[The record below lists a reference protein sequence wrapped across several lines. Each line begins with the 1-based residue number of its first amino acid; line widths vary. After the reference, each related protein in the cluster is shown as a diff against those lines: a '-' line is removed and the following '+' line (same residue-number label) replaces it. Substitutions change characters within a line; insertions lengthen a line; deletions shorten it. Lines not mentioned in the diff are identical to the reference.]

1 MFLDLLVSGM
11 NKMSLI
17 LNEAK
22 ARKPGLEF
30 SKVLVKVLM
39 LVKIEQFDWLRIW
52 LDPTLWTSVFSEI
65 PAKVPEGLTK
75 AVIVASNSMYC
86 RIPQTSVTSLFCAA
100 VL

>member
-39 LVKIEQFDWLRIW
+39 LVKIEQFDWLRI
-52 LDPTLWTSVFSEI
+52 
-65 PAKVPEGLTK
+65 
-75 AVIVASNSMYC
+75 
-86 RIPQTSVTSLFCAA
+86 
-100 VL
+100 